1 MGKNLAP
8 KCKQCRRLGQKLL
21 LKGDRCSTPKC
32 ALVTR
37 NYAPGMHG
45 PKGKKRSSDYGL
57 QLAEK
62 QKARKIYGLME
73 KQFCLTFDKARKQTG
88 DTGKNF
94 LKFLEMRLDNVI
106 HHAGWGASHTQAR
119 QLVNHG
125 HFIVNNR
132 KVDVP
137 SFTMKIGDV
146 IKIKKASSKNRF
158 FRDLGEKMKKVELP
172 SWLHFN
178 AADLSIKVLH
188 EPGEND
194 MPKNINVQMIIEFYS
209 K

>member
-8 KCKQCRRLGQKLL
+8 KCKQCRRLGEKLL
-21 LKGDRCSTPKC
+21 LKGDRCATPKC
-32 ALVTR
+32 AMVTR
-37 NYAPGMHG
+37 NYVPGVHG

-73 KQFCLTFDKARKQTG
+73 KQFRLTFDKARKQTG

-106 HHAGWGASHTQAR
+106 HKAGFGTSQTQAR

-125 HFIVNNR
+125 HLTVNNR
-132 KVDVP
+132 KVDIP
-137 SFTMKIGDV
+137 SFTVKIGDV
-146 IKIKKASSKNRF
+146 IKIKKSSSKNRF

-172 SWLHFN
+172 SWLHFD
-178 AADLSIKVLH
+178 ASDMSIKVLH

-194 MPKNINVQMIIEFYS
+194 MPKNVNVQMIIEFYS

>member
-8 KCKQCRRLGQKLL
+8 KCKQCRRLGEKLL
-21 LKGDRCSTPKC
+21 LKGDRCLTPKC
-32 ALVTR
+32 AMVTR

-73 KQFCLTFDKARKQTG
+73 KQFRLTFDKARKQTG

-106 HHAGWGASHTQAR
+106 HHAGFGASQTQAR

-125 HFIVNNR
+125 HFTVNNR

-137 SFTMKIGDV
+137 SFTVKIGDV
-146 IKIKKASSKNRF
+146 IKIKKASAKNRH
-158 FRDLGEKMKKVELP
+158 FRELGEKMKKVELP
-172 SWLHFN
+172 SWLHFDPS
-178 AADLSIKVLH
+178 DLSIKVLH

-194 MPKNINVQMIIEFYS
+194 MPKNVNVQMIIEFYS

>member
-8 KCKQCRRLGQKLL
+8 KCKQCRRLGEKLL

-32 ALVTR
+32 AMVTR
-37 NYAPGMHG
+37 NFAPGMHG

-73 KQFCLTFDKARKQTG
+73 KQFRLTFDKARKQTG

-106 HHAGWGASHTQAR
+106 HHSGFGASQTQAR

-125 HFIVNNR
+125 HFTVNNR

-137 SFTMKIGDV
+137 SFTVKAGDV
-146 IKIKKASSKNRF
+146 IKIKKSSFKNRF

-172 SWLHFN
+172 SWLHFD
-178 AADLSIKVLH
+178 ASDSSVKVLH

-194 MPKNINVQMIIEFYS
+194 MPKNVNVQMIIEFYS

>member
-8 KCKQCRRLGQKLL
+8 KCKQCRRLGEKLL
-21 LKGDRCSTPKC
+21 LKGERCSTPKC
-32 ALVTR
+32 AMLKR
-37 NYAPGMHG
+37 NYVPGIHG

-62 QKARKIYGLME
+62 QKARKIYNLME
-73 KQFCLTFDKARKQTG
+73 KQFRLIFEKAQKKTG

-94 LKFLEMRLDNVI
+94 LKLLEMRLDNVI
-106 HHAGWGASHTQAR
+106 FRSGFGASHTQAR

-125 HFIVNNR
+125 HFTVNNR

-137 SFTMKIGDV
+137 SFTVKVGDV

-158 FRDLGEKMKKVELP
+158 FRDLGERMKKAELP
-172 SWLHFN
+172 SWIHFD
-178 AADLSIKVLH
+178 ATDLSLKVLH

-194 MPKNINVQMIIEFYS
+194 MPKNVNVQMIIEFYS

>member
-8 KCKQCRRLGQKLL
+8 KCKQCRRLGEKLL

-94 LKFLEMRLDNVI
+94 LKFLEIGR
-106 HHAGWGASHTQAR
+106 ASCR
-119 QLVNHG
+119 EGV
-125 HFIVNNR
+125 
-132 KVDVP
+132 
-137 SFTMKIGDV
+137 
-146 IKIKKASSKNRF
+146 
-158 FRDLGEKMKKVELP
+158 
-172 SWLHFN
+172 
-178 AADLSIKVLH
+178 
-188 EPGEND
+188 
-194 MPKNINVQMIIEFYS
+194 
-209 K
+209 

>member
-8 KCKQCRRLGQKLL
+8 KCKQCRRLGEKLL
-21 LKGDRCSTPKC
+21 LKGDRCNTSKC
-32 ALVTR
+32 AMVVR
-37 NYAPGMHG
+37 NYPPGIHG

-73 KQFCLTFDKARKQTG
+73 KQFRLTFDKARKQTG

-106 HHAGWGASHTQAR
+106 HKAGFGTSQTQAR

-125 HFIVNNR
+125 HLTVNGR

-137 SFTMKIGDV
+137 SFTVKIGDV
-146 IKIKKASSKNRF
+146 IKIKKSSSKNRF
-158 FRDLGEKMKKVELP
+158 FRDLGERMKKVELP
-172 SWLHFN
+172 IWLHFD
-178 AADLSIKVLH
+178 ASDMSIKVLH

-194 MPKNINVQMIIEFYS
+194 MPKNVNVQMIIEFYS